1 MELIWGTQVCWGSE
15 AEAAHVEGESHTVAT
30 SGNVDLSDIMKW
42 AEILKPRAWI
52 SVRLLGC
59 DQNG

>member
-1 MELIWGTQVCWGSE
+1 MLRHWEERSSG
-15 AEAAHVEGESHTVAT
+15 AEAARAEGESHAVAA
-30 SGNVDLSDIMKW
+30 SGNVDTSDIIKW
-42 AEILKPRAWI
+42 AQVLKSRARI

>member
-1 MELIWGTQVCWGSE
+1 MLRHWEERSSG
-15 AEAAHVEGESHTVAT
+15 AEAACVEGESHAVAA
-30 SGNVDLSDIMKW
+30 SGNVDTSDIIKW
-42 AEILKPRAWI
+42 AQVLKSRARI